1 MRKVT
6 QLNHVV
12 SDGGAEVRAMRI
24 RLDHVLDG
32 IHTPRQRLKEARHV
46 VLLRQAK
53 ILRCEKQAT
62 ETVQRLKGGS

>member
-32 IHTPRQRLKEARHV
+32 IRTPRQRLKEARHV

-53 ILRCEKQAT
+53 VLR
-62 ETVQRLKGGS
+62 G